1 MLLIPLRTA
10 PPRRNGGVILLSI
23 FLRFRLDNNDLQR
36 FINQQSKE
44 AYSNPNNHKE
54 MGKMTKEQMRKE
66 IERMNAKVALEMEEL
81 ANLANW
87 MLSKRGEP
95 ETITFHSPSRLIG
108 EHEAQLKEY
117 IARRDTLREI
127 LGEE

>member
-1 MLLIPLRTA
+1 
-10 PPRRNGGVILLSI
+10 
-23 FLRFRLDNNDLQR
+23 
-36 FINQQSKE
+36 
-44 AYSNPNNHKE
+44 
-54 MGKMTKEQMRKE
+54 MTKEQMRKE
-66 IERMNAKVALEMEEL
+66 IERMNAKIELEMEEL

-95 ETITFHSPSRLIG
+95 ETITFHSPSRLIS

>member
-1 MLLIPLRTA
+1 
-10 PPRRNGGVILLSI
+10 
-23 FLRFRLDNNDLQR
+23 
-36 FINQQSKE
+36 
-44 AYSNPNNHKE
+44 
-54 MGKMTKEQMRKE
+54 MTKEQMRKE
-66 IERMNAKVALEMEEL
+66 IERMNAKIELEMEEL

-87 MLSKRGEP
+87 MISKRGEP
-95 ETITFHSPSRLIG
+95 ETITFHLPSRLIG

>member
-1 MLLIPLRTA
+1 M
-10 PPRRNGGVILLSI
+10 
-23 FLRFRLDNNDLQR
+23 
-36 FINQQSKE
+36 
-44 AYSNPNNHKE
+44 SNTNNHKE
-54 MGKMTKEQMRKE
+54 IGKMAKEQMRKE
-66 IERMNAKVALEMEEL
+66 IERMNAKIELEMEEL

-87 MLSKRGEP
+87 MLSKRDEP

>member
-1 MLLIPLRTA
+1 
-10 PPRRNGGVILLSI
+10 
-23 FLRFRLDNNDLQR
+23 
-36 FINQQSKE
+36 
-44 AYSNPNNHKE
+44 
-54 MGKMTKEQMRKE
+54 MTKEQMRNE
-66 IERMNAKVALEMEEL
+66 IKRMNAKIALEMEEL

-87 MLSKRGEP
+87 MLSKRDEP

-117 IARRDTLREI
+117 IARRDTLRKI

>member
-1 MLLIPLRTA
+1 
-10 PPRRNGGVILLSI
+10 
-23 FLRFRLDNNDLQR
+23 
-36 FINQQSKE
+36 
-44 AYSNPNNHKE
+44 
-54 MGKMTKEQMRKE
+54 
-66 IERMNAKVALEMEEL
+66 MEEL

>member
-1 MLLIPLRTA
+1 
-10 PPRRNGGVILLSI
+10 
-23 FLRFRLDNNDLQR
+23 
-36 FINQQSKE
+36 
-44 AYSNPNNHKE
+44 
-54 MGKMTKEQMRKE
+54 MTKEQMRKE
-66 IERMNAKVALEMEEL
+66 IEQLNGKIALEMEEL

-108 EHEAQLKEY
+108 EHELEIQKY

>member
-1 MLLIPLRTA
+1 
-10 PPRRNGGVILLSI
+10 
-23 FLRFRLDNNDLQR
+23 
-36 FINQQSKE
+36 
-44 AYSNPNNHKE
+44 
-54 MGKMTKEQMRKE
+54 MTKEQMRNEIKRLDGK
-66 IERMNAKVALEMEEL
+66 IEREVKDLADL
-81 ANLANW
+81 ANRI
-87 MLSKRGEP
+87 LSKKGEP